1 LFGKGEM
8 NDLKFVVVQGLQ
20 GSDIGIIDY
29 KKCDVSY
36 LASRHGEIEVANA
49 NWRTSD
55 VIPKEP

>member
-1 LFGKGEM
+1 M
-8 NDLKFVVVQGLQ
+8 NNLKFVVVQGLQ

-36 LASRHGEIEVANA
+36 LASSHGEIEVANA